1 MESKF
6 LKGLL
11 IACMMMTTVLLSSCG
26 YERIDAGC
34 EGIKVNLYGD
44 DKGVGDVSLV
54 TGAVWYNPV
63 TTAIYE
69 YPTYVRTVD
78 YAPFTINAK
87 DGSEFKVDPTVS
99 LKIIDGCYR
108 DWETDR
114 KSTRLNSSHSAKS
127 RMPSSA

>member
-11 IACMMMTTVLLSSCG
+11 IACVMMTTVLLSSCG

-54 TGAVWYNPV
+54 TGAV
-63 TTAIYE
+63 
-69 YPTYVRTVD
+69 
-78 YAPFTINAK
+78 
-87 DGSEFKVDPTVS
+87 
-99 LKIIDGCYR
+99 
-108 DWETDR
+108 
-114 KSTRLNSSHSAKS
+114 
-127 RMPSSA
+127 

>member
-11 IACMMMTTVLLSSCG
+11 IACMTITTVLLSSCG

-99 LKIIDGCYR
+99 LKIIDGKSPEVFKKYR
-108 DWETDR
+108 KEDIVEVINIIRT
-114 KSTRLNSSHSAKS
+114 N
-127 RMPSSA
+127 

>member
-63 TTAIYE
+63 TTA
-69 YPTYVRTVD
+69 V
-78 YAPFTINAK
+78 
-87 DGSEFKVDPTVS
+87 SKVLPE
-99 LKIIDGCYR
+99 
-108 DWETDR
+108 W
-114 KSTRLNSSHSAKS
+114 KSKLV
-127 RMPSSA
+127 